1 MAAGPG
7 FHSTDVGGYKR
18 ISGDCVSWADNL
30 VDEKAMIKSTAN
42 VELKI
47 IFKDGCFFIVQ
58 WRKGFNKIRDTPLL
72 FQRSSTP
79 SVRCRSAHRVS
90 VAGEFLRAIRGRV
103 SRVEFL
109 SPW

>member
-42 VELKI
+42 LELKI
-47 IFKDGCFFIVQ
+47 IFIDGCFS
-58 WRKGFNKIRDTPLL
+58 L
-72 FQRSSTP
+72 FSG
-79 SVRCRSAHRVS
+79 ARVS
-90 VAGEFLRAIRGRV
+90 IKFAILLCCFNVAPRPARDVFLLIECQLPANFCGR
-103 SRVEFL
+103 SE
-109 SPW
+109 